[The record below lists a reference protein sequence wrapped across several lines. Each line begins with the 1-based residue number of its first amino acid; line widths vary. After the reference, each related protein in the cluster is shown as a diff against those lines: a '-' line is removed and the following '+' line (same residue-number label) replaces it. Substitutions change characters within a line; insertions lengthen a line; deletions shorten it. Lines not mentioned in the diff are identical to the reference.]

1 VDLMGVDS
9 SSCFTVVEVGARER
23 REVSGVKVCSGEGE
37 RWEV

>member
-1 VDLMGVDS
+1 MDLMGVS
-9 SSCFTVVEVGARER
+9 SSCLREVDEVAASER